1 MKKYLSHLIPGVT
14 IYFVFANIV
23 HAETTMSEEGQYIFN
38 SLAFYIGGV
47 LAAFMAA
54 GFCMLE
60 SGLVTTKS
68 VSSIGAKNIGKFA
81 ICSIVFF
88 LFGYNVAYGI
98 PEGGYIGS
106 FSVWSDASSM
116 GAGYS
121 DSSDWFFQTMFVCA
135 TVSIVSGAVAE
146 RIKIWPFFAFAVIM
160 SGFIYPIS
168 MGWQWGGGWLSTS
181 GFSDFAGSTLVHA
194 CGGAAALA
202 GVIVLGAREGRFTSS
217 GGKRV
222 MVPFA
227 ASSIPLVTLG
237 TFLLWFGWF
246 GFNGFS
252 QLAMGTFDDVNA
264 ISKIAVNTHLAGA
277 AGTITG
283 AVVTRLIGGK
293 TDIIMMLNGALAGL
307 VAITAEPLTP
317 TPGLA
322 IIIGSIGA
330 LIMYFGTKMLE
341 SFGIDDVVGAI
352 PVHMFAGIFGTLVVP
367 ISNSDTSFGTQFVGT
382 ISVCVFSFVLSY
394 LAFLA
399 LKATVGLRISKA
411 AERLGTDKSEIG
423 VTAYSIRD

>member
-1 MKKYLSHLIPGVT
+1 MKKYLLSLLVGIIAFFSLT
-14 IYFVFANIV
+14 EFSF
-23 HAETTMSEEGQYIFN
+23 AETTMSEEGQYIFN

-47 LAAFMAA
+47 LVAFMAA

-68 VSSIGAKNIGKFA
+68 VSTIAAKNIGKFA
-81 ICSIVFF
+81 IASIIFF
-88 LFGYNVAYGI
+88 LFGYNLAYDI
-98 PEGGYIGS
+98 PEGGYMGS
-106 FSVWSDASSM
+106 FSMWSDKSAI
-116 GAGYS
+116 GIGYS

-146 RIKIWPFFAFAVIM
+146 RIKIWPFFAFAVVM
-160 SGFIYPIS
+160 AGFIYPIS
-168 MGWQWGGGWLSTS
+168 MGWQWGGGWLSTA

-202 GVIVLGAREGRFTSS
+202 GVMVLGARAGRFTSR

-227 ASSIPLVTLG
+227 ASSIPLTTLG

-252 QLAMGTFDDVNA
+252 QLAMGTFSDVNA

-277 AGTITG
+277 AGTVAG
-283 AVVTRLIGGK
+283 AAITRLLGGK
-293 TDIIMMLNGALAGL
+293 TDVIMMLNGALAGL

-317 TPGLA
+317 SPMFA
-322 IIIGSIGA
+322 MFIGA
-330 LIMYFGTKMLE
+330 FGAIIMYFGTKMLE
-341 SFGIDDVVGAI
+341 NFGLDDVVGAI

-367 ISNSDTSFGTQFVGT
+367 LSNGDTSFGTQFVGV
-382 ISVCVFSFVLSY
+382 ISVVAFSFILSYGVFS
-394 LAFLA
+394 A
-399 LKATVGLRISKA
+399 LKATVGLRISKE
-411 AERLGTDKSEIG
+411 AERLGTDKAEVG
-423 VTAYSIRD
+423 VVAYSIRD